1 MPEIRKVQVTDFAA
15 IADIYRDGVLNGT
28 GTFDIEPPTPQYMMT
43 RWYELR
49 EMGLPYLVATEGK
62 TVIGY
67 AYASPFR
74 ERVAY
79 RYGVEDSI
87 YVHPDHKGKGVG
99 KALLRALIEASAG
112 AGYYYMY
119 AVIGDA
125 ENTGSIALHEALGFV
140 HTGRLPAAG
149 YKFDRWLDV
158 IFMALPLRPAESPA
172 QGQGWA
178 L

>member
-1 MPEIRKVQVTDFAA
+1 MPEIRKVQVIDFAA

-28 GTFDIEPPTPQYMMT
+28 GTFDTEPPSPQYMMT

-49 EMGLPYLVATEGK
+49 AKNLPYLVAVEDK

-99 KALLRALIEASAG
+99 KALLKALIEASAE

-125 ENTGSIALHEALGFV
+125 ENTGSIRLHESLGFE

-149 YKFDRWLDV
+149 YKFDRWVDV
-158 IFMALPLRPAESPA
+158 IFMALPLRPTESPA
-172 QGQGWA
+172 KGAGWA
-178 L
+178 I